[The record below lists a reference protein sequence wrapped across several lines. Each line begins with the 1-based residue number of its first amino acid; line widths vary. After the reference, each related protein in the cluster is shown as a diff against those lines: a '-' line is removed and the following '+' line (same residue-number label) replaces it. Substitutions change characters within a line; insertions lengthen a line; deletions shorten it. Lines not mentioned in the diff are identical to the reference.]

1 MSPTGPISQSRKSR
15 LARPKGSPHKPGVL
29 AERARELRARETP
42 SERALWRAIR
52 ERQVC
57 GVHFCRQVVIA
68 GRWICDFVAAERRVI
83 VEVDGGYH
91 RERRSA
97 DARRDAGLRRAG
109 YRVLRLDAELVLRE
123 LPVALGRI
131 RQELERSGS

>member
-1 MSPTGPISQSRKSR
+1 M
-15 LARPKGSPHKPGVL
+15 L